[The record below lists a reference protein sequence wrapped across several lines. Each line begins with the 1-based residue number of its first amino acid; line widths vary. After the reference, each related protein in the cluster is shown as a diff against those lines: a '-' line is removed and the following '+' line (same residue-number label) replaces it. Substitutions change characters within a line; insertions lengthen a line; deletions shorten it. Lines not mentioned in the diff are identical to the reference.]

1 MHAQVEHEVSM
12 KQQNIET
19 LERQVLQLKERLSQ
33 VEFTKN
39 NSYERQIEHFE
50 QQRNELNARIDKY
63 QHDNLEKEKV
73 IASLTHKMERTSD
86 ALDRKTSDFA
96 QVREQLEREKAQL
109 VEQLETK
116 KLRLTEEQE
125 KNMQLNLDSSREQAL
140 LEQ

>member
-1 MHAQVEHEVSM
+1 M
-12 KQQNIET
+12 KQQTIET
-19 LERQVLQLKERLSQ
+19 LERQNAQLKDRLSQ

-50 QQRNELNARIDKY
+50 QQKNELNARIDKY
-63 QHDNLEKEKV
+63 QHDNLEKDKQ
-73 IASLTHKMERTSD
+73 IASLTHKMERTTD
-86 ALDRKTSDFA
+86 ALDRKTSDYA
-96 QVREQLEREKAQL
+96 QIKEQLEREKAQL

-116 KLRLTEEQE
+116 KLKLSEEQE